1 MLRPGPALVLALA
14 LIASTRAFGADY
26 YVKQGGDN
34 NKTGLNSGQ
43 AWASL
48 DRACGAGPTLAVA
61 PGDTVH
67 VAAGTY
73 PGFVCDGLQAL
84 AGQFVKILSDT
95 PGGAIFTDGSHPC
108 AQFKNSQYIH
118 FEAFAFGACSGS
130 GVRVEA
136 SNHIEVVGC
145 TFQGTGTNNSIAVV
159 GSTAVLLHG
168 NTISSAPGNGIGIAT
183 LAATRSSDVALEA
196 NRISRCGG
204 AGLGIDG
211 ADNVTAINNLV
222 FRNHSGG
229 LVLTDG
235 SLTALNNTV
244 FQDTGDGWC
253 LAVGAST
260 NWLTSKDNIL
270 LNAGTNGAIKAADDN
285 TVGKCASN
293 ANVLTDRFQIGP
305 NWIQYTKWVNQA
317 GTPDLLSGLSNAPTE
332 FRDYASDN
340 YHLAMGAKAIGKG
353 VTVPGPPA
361 TPTFDIDGAPRT
373 GVPPDIGAFV
383 FVPYDAGLPP
393 PPDAAVPPGEDAG
406 PDAAQPAGE
415 DAAQAAGEDASVP
428 TEDSGE
434 APAPDA
440 APAEVDAHVP
450 LADAA
455 AAAAGP
461 DATPSAGEDAS
472 AAADSWHL
480 GGCGCSAAGPFA
492 TIAAAALLALFPL
505 RRRRP

>member
-84 AGQFVKILSDT
+84 AGQFVKILSAT
-95 PGGAIFTDGSHPC
+95 PGGAIFTDTSHPC
-108 AQFKNSQYIH
+108 AQFKNNQYIH
-118 FEAFAFGACSGS
+118 FEGFAFGACSGS

-183 LAATRSSDVALEA
+183 LAATRSSDVALAA

-204 AGLGIDG
+204 AGVGIVG
-211 ADNVTAINNLV
+211 GDNVSAINNLIY
-222 FRNHSGG
+222 RNHDGG

-340 YHLAMGAKAIGKG
+340 YHLAMGASRRIMGD
-353 VTVPGPPA
+353 PH
-361 TPTFDIDGAPRT
+361 RRR
-373 GVPPDIGAFV
+373 
-383 FVPYDAGLPP
+383 
-393 PPDAAVPPGEDAG
+393 
-406 PDAAQPAGE
+406 AQPL
-415 DAAQAAGEDASVP
+415 ASVELDGLAQEVRSTTAIHLKRETSDALAKLRAHLDFEEQTLLVLRVDRDLP
-428 TEDSGE
+428 WTDIATILGEEGRPVGE
-434 APAPDA
+434 AALRKRF
-440 APAEVDAHVP
+440 ERLKTKIRN
-450 LADAA
+450 LAVGD
-455 AAAAGP
+455 G
-461 DATPSAGEDAS
+461 
-472 AAADSWHL
+472 
-480 GGCGCSAAGPFA
+480 
-492 TIAAAALLALFPL
+492 LLPG
-505 RRRRP
+505 